1 MQSDQ
6 AEVIERGRKRMG
18 GYCLFGCRL
27 KLLPLKQAGERAF
40 PTLKIL
46 LFFFFFEPA
55 GKAIGR
61 SNSGEQYKEETN
73 SETLHLASS
82 LACRLNETGCQPNDV
97 KASGKQHRIP
107 GILGTE

>member
-27 KLLPLKQAGERAF
+27 KLLPLKQAGERAL

-46 LFFFFFEPA
+46 LFFFFFLNQPE
-55 GKAIGR
+55 
-61 SNSGEQYKEETN
+61 
-73 SETLHLASS
+73 
-82 LACRLNETGCQPNDV
+82 RLSVDPIQENNIKKKPTV
-97 KASGKQHRIP
+97 KRF
-107 GILGTE
+107 T